1 MYGRAASLT
10 DENYEG
16 PFLTHD
22 IKVISGDAFDRYADP
37 VFEKQRKYIQ
47 SLIDNSTY
55 NKKWK
60 LSGLE
65 VFLVNKEGIE
75 DEYELLCDGRKYLNT
90 VYLYIDIYNL
100 DMNSFAQEKMDKI
113 LSDTW
118 KLAEETN
125 MALDSRA
132 YKR

>member
-1 MYGRAASLT
+1 M
-10 DENYEG
+10 
-16 PFLTHD
+16 
-22 IKVISGDAFDRYADP
+22 
-37 VFEKQRKYIQ
+37 
-47 SLIDNSTY
+47 
-55 NKKWK
+55 
-60 LSGLE
+60 
-65 VFLVNKEGIE
+65 FLVNKEGIE

-90 VYLYIDIYNL
+90 VYLYIDIYNF
-100 DMNSFAQEKMDKI
+100 DMNSFTQKKMDKI